1 MRKIFLYCT
10 CMLCFLALGCS
21 SDNDEEAAV
30 ASKEIKRFVGEWV
43 MTQHRDLKSDNPY
56 ARDWGPYGTLGEYY
70 LHVDASYNCEL
81 LIVPYYP
88 KTGKLSVDAY
98 RGFYINN
105 ELLYFY
111 RWEGSGVLI
120 LEEGS
125 REYKFEKQ

>member
-1 MRKIFLYCT
+1 
-10 CMLCFLALGCS
+10 MLCFLALGCS

-30 ASKEIKRFVGEWV
+30 SSKEIKRFVGEWV
-43 MTQHRDLKSDNPY
+43 LTQHRDLTSDNPY
-56 ARDWGPYGTLGEYY
+56 VRDWGSYGTLGEYY
-70 LHVDASYNCEL
+70 LHVNASYNCEL

-111 RWEGSGVLI
+111 RWEGSGVLV

-125 REYKFEKQ
+125 SEYKFEKQ